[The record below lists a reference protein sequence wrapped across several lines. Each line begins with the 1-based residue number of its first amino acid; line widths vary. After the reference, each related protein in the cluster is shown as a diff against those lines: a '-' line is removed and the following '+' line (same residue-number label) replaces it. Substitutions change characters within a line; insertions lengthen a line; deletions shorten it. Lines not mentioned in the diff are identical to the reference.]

1 MSLANARVL
10 LVEDNS
16 ELAENVIEILEEEL
30 CQVIHAST
38 GAQARELAELGF
50 DVALVDVNLPDSTG
64 IELLRELKASSHRI
78 NEILLV
84 TGNASIEDA
93 IEAVKGGA
101 YDYIIKPFRGNELIS
116 AVERAWRQVRS
127 TREARDLSEEV
138 ADREQKLRTLVDTV
152 QALLLVLDR
161 QGRVVQANWATA
173 SVTGL
178 SPDQLIGME
187 WIKNFVPE
195 VERAPVREV
204 FLRLTAGESGVNHQ
218 NRIMS
223 KDGGRE
229 RLISWQS
236 SSLVQ
241 PDGSMLI
248 YASGL
253 DVTELRELE
262 NRTRLAER
270 LAAVGTLSAGLA
282 HEIRN
287 PLNSARLQLHLLE
300 RRLRKQGE
308 DAKLLEPIRLVQ
320 LEIERLSHLVNE
332 FLDFARPSV
341 LNLEETDLYEIV
353 AHVVE
358 LENNAA
364 AEHNVVIHLNGQGA
378 PMPVMADRAKVQQV
392 VLNLLRNAIEA
403 VVKDGEVFVDV
414 EYVNEHGLVRVRDT
428 GPGIPEETMAH
439 IFEPFFSTKAKGTG
453 LGMAIC
459 HSLVTQHGGTIRV
472 ESDASGAT
480 FSVTFPRQPPAQ

>member
-1 MSLANARVL
+1 
-10 LVEDNS
+10 
-16 ELAENVIEILEEEL
+16 
-30 CQVIHAST
+30 
-38 GAQARELAELGF
+38 
-50 DVALVDVNLPDSTG
+50 
-64 IELLRELKASSHRI
+64 
-78 NEILLV
+78 
-84 TGNASIEDA
+84 
-93 IEAVKGGA
+93 
-101 YDYIIKPFRGNELIS
+101 
-116 AVERAWRQVRS
+116 VRS
-127 TREARDLSEEV
+127 TREARNLSEEV

-152 QALLLVLDR
+152 QALLLVLDH
-161 QGRVVQANWATA
+161 QGRVVQVNWATA

-187 WIKNFVPE
+187 WIDNFVPE
-195 VERAPVREV
+195 VERERARDM
-204 FLRLTAGESGVNHQ
+204 FLRLTPGDSGVNHHY
-218 NRIMS
+218 RVMS
-223 KDGGRE
+223 KDGSRE

-308 DAKLLEPIRLVQ
+308 DDKLFEPIRLVQ
-320 LEIERLSHLVNE
+320 NEIERLSHLVNE

-341 LNLEETDLYEIV
+341 LNLDETDLYDIV
-353 AHVVE
+353 AYVVE
-358 LENNAA
+358 LEHNAA
-364 AEHNVVIHLNGQGA
+364 AEHNVVLHLNDRSA
-378 PMPVMADRAKVQQV
+378 PMPVMADRSKIQQV

-403 VVKDGEVFVDV
+403 VVEDGDVFVEV
-414 EYVNEHGLVRVRDT
+414 EYDDHGGLVRVRDT
-428 GPGIPEETMAH
+428 GPGIPEDTMGH
-439 IFEPFFSTKAKGTG
+439 IFEPFFSTKATGTG

-472 ESDASGAT
+472 DSDASGAT
-480 FSVTFPRQPPAQ
+480 FSVTFPRQPPAR